1 MTTFMTEPPRAGEL
15 EDLEIDLLLEG
26 IRRRYG
32 VDLAEYDR
40 RFIRQRVRAR
50 LRAEGVET
58 ASHLLERVL
67 RRPASFDAFLDPRS
81 EDESALFR
89 PVRAW
94 RALRQ
99 KALPALRTYSSVR
112 AWVAG
117 PSADN
122 DLVAL
127 LVLLEEELSRN
138 YTVYATEIGDW
149 TGRAARFG
157 GLRAS
162 QLRSL
167 SRNYA
172 AAGGRRRLSEH
183 VRSDG
188 PRARLLPELRNR
200 VVFGSHN
207 LATDASFNDFH
218 LIVVR
223 SSLSRFSPQ
232 LRERS
237 LRLVH
242 ESLVRFGFLL
252 LGPEES
258 PKGTPYAESYRPV
271 VRSAGLYQKV
281 AE

>member
-32 VDLAEYDR
+32 VDLTEYDR
-40 RFIRQRVRAR
+40 RYIRQRVRAR
-50 LRAEGVET
+50 LREEGVDT

-67 RRPASFDAFLDPRS
+67 RRPDSFGAFLDPH
-81 EDESALFR
+81 DEEEGALFR
-89 PVRAW
+89 PVRVW
-94 RALRQ
+94 RAVRQ
-99 KALPALRTYSSVR
+99 KALPALRTYASVR

-117 PSADN
+117 PSSDN

-127 LVLLEEELSRN
+127 LVLLEEELSRD
-138 YTVYATEIGDW
+138 YAVYATEIGDW
-149 TGRAARFG
+149 HDRAARFG
-157 GLRAS
+157 SVRSALLRN
-162 QLRSL
+162 L
-167 SRNYA
+167 SRNYT
-172 AAGGRRRLSEH
+172 AAGGRRRFSDH
-183 VRSDG
+183 VRNEG
-188 PRARLLPELRNR
+188 ARARLLPELRNR

-218 LIVVR
+218 LIVAR
-223 SSLSRFSPQ
+223 SSLSRFSPP

-237 LRLVH
+237 LRLAH

-258 PKGTPYAESYRPV
+258 PNGTPYAESYRAV

>member
-1 MTTFMTEPPRAGEL
+1 LCNCESSSTSFTGAATSL
-15 EDLEIDLLLEG
+15 EQVLGVALVAVGVFIVRGVRGGANWRHVLL
-26 IRRRYG
+26 
-32 VDLAEYDR
+32 A
-40 RFIRQRVRAR
+40 

-58 ASHLLERVL
+58 ASHLLDRVL

-81 EDESALFR
+81 EEESALFR
-89 PVRAW
+89 PVRVW

-99 KALPALRTYSSVR
+99 KALPSLRTYSSVR

-122 DLVAL
+122 DLIAL

-149 TGRAARFG
+149 NGRAARFG

-223 SSLSRFSPQ
+223 SSLSRFSPP

-237 LRLVH
+237 LRLAH

>member
-1 MTTFMTEPPRAGEL
+1 MTTFMTEPSRAEKL

-32 VDLAEYDR
+32 VDLTEYDR

-50 LRAEGVET
+50 LREEGVET

-67 RRPASFDAFLDPRS
+67 RRQESFEAFLDPRGG
-81 EDESALFR
+81 EESALFR
-89 PVRAW
+89 PVRVW

-99 KALPALRTYSSVR
+99 KAVPALRTYPSVR
-112 AWVAG
+112 AWVVG
-117 PSADN
+117 PSSND

-138 YTVYATEIGDW
+138 YTVYATEPGDW
-149 TGRAARFG
+149 HGREARFG
-157 GLRAS
+157 SIRAAL
-162 QLRSL
+162 LRSL
-167 SRNYA
+167 SRSYA

-183 VRSDG
+183 VRTEG
-188 PRARLLPELRNR
+188 ARARLLPELRNR

-207 LATDASFNDFH
+207 LATDASFNEFH
-218 LIVVR
+218 LILVR
-223 SSLSRFSPQ
+223 SSLSRFSPP

-237 LRLVH
+237 LRLMH
-242 ESLVRFGFLL
+242 GSLVRFGFLL

-258 PKGTPYAESYRPV
+258 PGGTPDAESYRAV

-281 AE
+281 AQ